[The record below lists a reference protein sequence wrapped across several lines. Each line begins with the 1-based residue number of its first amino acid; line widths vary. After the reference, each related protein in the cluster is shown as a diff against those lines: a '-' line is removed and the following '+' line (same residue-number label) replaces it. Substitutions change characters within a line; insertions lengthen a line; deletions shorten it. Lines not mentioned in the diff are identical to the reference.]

1 MSEQAEL
8 AFVKSFVNAIS
19 SQPVVYRNDYQPAPE
34 NELRKVPVLPIDVP
48 PPPER
53 RSAIAAPTGSVSVTF
68 KSTKPV
74 QAYTLDVQPT
84 DTIAQIKAQLSA
96 VPGAPP
102 ADAQRLLLKG
112 KALADGKLL
121 REYAVKDGD
130 TINLMVKPGFDWDP
144 SKTAPAAPVSAPA
157 PSASPSTAEPES
169 VTLLPSPEPKT
180 RGGHG
185 RIPSVVL
192 SPSPSLT
199 PSPGEVLVD
208 IPLVLDTSN
217 IPASPNAVADTPYH
231 TTLAKPEF
239 WGQLYTFLQSQF
251 PHPSDAEAAWEDFF
265 CVSKGNL
272 SVSEIAKIRDAV
284 GVLGMAGN

>member
-1 MSEQAEL
+1 MSNRLSLRCQIFCECDLFTARS
-8 AFVKSFVNAIS
+8 V
-19 SQPVVYRNDYQPAPE
+19 RHDYQAAPE
-34 NELRKVPVLPIDVP
+34 NELGRFLYCLSTFRL
-48 PPPER
+48 PER
-53 RSAIAAPTGSVSVTF
+53 RSVSVTF

-74 QAYTLDVQPT
+74 QAYTLD
-84 DTIAQIKAQLSA
+84 LSA
-96 VPGAPP
+96 VQAHLQPTRSGSS
-102 ADAQRLLLKG
+102 QG

-144 SKTAPAAPVSAPA
+144 SKTSAPA
-157 PSASPSTAEPES
+157 PVSLPPPIASP
-169 VTLLPSPEPKT
+169 VPEPKTT

-217 IPASPNAVADTPYH
+217 IPA
-231 TTLAKPEF
+231 
-239 WGQLYTFLQSQF
+239 
-251 PHPSDAEAAWEDFF
+251 DAATRMGRLLLREQ
-265 CVSKGNL
+265 GNL

-284 GVLGMAGN
+284 G